1 MLNRKFTTFNSRTN
15 YSRNVV
21 GHLSYFDMNT
31 NFS

>member
-1 MLNRKFTTFNSRTN
+1 MILIVFLTTHASRA
-15 YSRNVV
+15 VV